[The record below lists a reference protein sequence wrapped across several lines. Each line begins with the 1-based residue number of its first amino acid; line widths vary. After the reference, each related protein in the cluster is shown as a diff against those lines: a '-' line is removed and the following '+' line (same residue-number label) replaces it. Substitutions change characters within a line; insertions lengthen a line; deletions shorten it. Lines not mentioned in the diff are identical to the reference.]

1 MHNHQSD
8 IIIVG
13 AGLAG
18 ITTALELLDEGRQV
32 LLIDRDREQELGGL
46 AKWAFG
52 GMFFVN
58 TKHQRR
64 NGIKDSIDRAMKDW
78 FSFAQFEKDVS

>member
-1 MHNHQSD
+1 MKKSD

-13 AGLAG
+13 GGIAG
-18 ITTALELLDEGRQV
+18 IISALELLDAGKKV
-32 LLIDRDREQELGGL
+32 TIIDRDIESEFGGL

-58 TKHQRR
+58 SEHQKKR
-64 NGIKDSIDRAMKDW
+64 GIKDSIDLATRDW
-78 FSFAQFEKDVS
+78 FS